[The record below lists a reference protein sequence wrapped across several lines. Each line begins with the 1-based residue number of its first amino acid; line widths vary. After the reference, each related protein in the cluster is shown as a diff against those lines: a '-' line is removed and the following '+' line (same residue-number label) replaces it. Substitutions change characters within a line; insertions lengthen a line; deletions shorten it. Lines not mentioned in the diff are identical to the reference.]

1 MPPQT
6 AAATP
11 VSLVEIQK
19 AQDAKVVLWAGT
31 GAQETIT
38 SKSNTFTE
46 LLPGASITV
55 SAVSA
60 DPVTVT
66 VARDNAAISKVA
78 SDLVSSVNGV
88 LATISTKSTVV
99 SSTTST
105 GAATTSGGIFTGD
118 STIRDVNQK
127 ILDAASRPVDGIS
140 PSEYGIKLTKTGT
153 MEFDATKFADA
164 MAKDPV
170 ATTAAINAIATRI
183 SDAASQASD
192 STTGLLTTKDHRPA
206 VRHQE
211 FHRPN
216 RHVG

>member
-1 MPPQT
+1 MGRIL
-6 AAATP
+6 TP
-11 VSLVEIQK
+11 SK
-19 AQDAKVVLWAGT
+19 R
-31 GAQETIT
+31 IT

-60 DPVTVT
+60 DPVTVN
-66 VARDNAAISKVA
+66 VARDNAAVSKVA

-127 ILDAASRPVDGIS
+127 ILDAASRPVNGIS

-192 STTGLLTTKDHRPA
+192 STTGLLTTKITGQQTDIKNFTDA
-206 VRHQE
+206 
-211 FHRPN
+211 N